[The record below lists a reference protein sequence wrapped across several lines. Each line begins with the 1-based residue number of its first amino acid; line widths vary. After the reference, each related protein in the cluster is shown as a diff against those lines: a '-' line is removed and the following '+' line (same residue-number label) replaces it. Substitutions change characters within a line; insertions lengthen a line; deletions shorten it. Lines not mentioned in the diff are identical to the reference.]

1 MNKRDFN
8 VVGNEGTDN
17 QELAKGIAFVKSRRA
32 ELNVVQMVENMRDQA
47 MPNGVIINDA
57 YCDRSMTRDYDREGL
72 NAFFATLKEEDF
84 EVVVVRSLNEITD
97 DIFDLEEFVKTIT
110 DMGIWL
116 YSLEVGPVPIIV
128 SHAEDFWM
136 LTESFGRATTE
147 NHSGR
152 DKQVPAVKDCRF
164 TQTAFGTV
172 VHDSSGK
179 WLGQYETEDAAV
191 EMIREMAQDIGGY
204 DDEI

>member
-1 MNKRDFN
+1 
-8 VVGNEGTDN
+8 
-17 QELAKGIAFVKSRRA
+17 
-32 ELNVVQMVENMRDQA
+32 
-47 MPNGVIINDA
+47 
-57 YCDRSMTRDYDREGL
+57 
-72 NAFFATLKEEDF
+72 
-84 EVVVVRSLNEITD
+84 
-97 DIFDLEEFVKTIT
+97 
-110 DMGIWL
+110 
-116 YSLEVGPVPIIV
+116 
-128 SHAEDFWM
+128 M

-191 EMIREMAQDIGGY
+191 EMLREMTKDNGGY
-204 DDEI
+204 RNLTKEALAAELGISESTIKKYENGERALSITNLFKIIDYFKVDANTILNVAESKKETSIDSRLELMDCSKKAYFQKIFNEMLDNAEMLVS

>member
-17 QELAKGIAFVKSRRA
+17 QELAKGIAFIKSRRA

-57 YCDRSMTRDYDREGL
+57 YCDRSITRDYDREAL

-97 DIFDLEEFVKTIT
+97 DIYDLEEFVKTIT
-110 DMGIWL
+110 DMGINS
-116 YSLEVGPVPIIV
+116 SLPTCPLRE
-128 SHAEDFWM
+128 EK
-136 LTESFGRATTE
+136 SFSQRAFSICTYI
-147 NHSGR
+147 R
-152 DKQVPAVKDCRF
+152 KLQDKAKTSPDNPGSMFYAGCATSFSREGVERVCRR
-164 TQTAFGTV
+164 TV
-172 VHDSSGK
+172 RLWPNRWKPSTKNVCRNG
-179 WLGQYETEDAAV
+179 V
-191 EMIREMAQDIGGY
+191 MP
-204 DDEI
+204 

>member
-1 MNKRDFN
+1 MLRRFSGEEN
-8 VVGNEGTDN
+8 TD
-17 QELAKGIAFVKSRRA
+17 
-32 ELNVVQMVENMRDQA
+32 
-47 MPNGVIINDA
+47 
-57 YCDRSMTRDYDREGL
+57 
-72 NAFFATLKEEDF
+72 
-84 EVVVVRSLNEITD
+84 
-97 DIFDLEEFVKTIT
+97 
-110 DMGIWL
+110 
-116 YSLEVGPVPIIV
+116 
-128 SHAEDFWM
+128 
-136 LTESFGRATTE
+136 

-152 DKQVPAVKDCRF
+152 DKQVSAVKDCRF

>member
-1 MNKRDFN
+1 M
-8 VVGNEGTDN
+8 
-17 QELAKGIAFVKSRRA
+17 
-32 ELNVVQMVENMRDQA
+32 
-47 MPNGVIINDA
+47 
-57 YCDRSMTRDYDREGL
+57 
-72 NAFFATLKEEDF
+72 LKEFSSREA
-84 EVVVVRSLNEITD
+84 
-97 DIFDLEEFVKTIT
+97 
-110 DMGIWL
+110 
-116 YSLEVGPVPIIV
+116 
-128 SHAEDFWM
+128 AEN
-136 LTESFGRATTE
+136 L
-147 NHSGR
+147 SGR